1 MQLSFECFNE
11 LPFNPIMPQRF
22 SYSLSRSTSTVGG
35 FGGEFAPLRRSASAV
50 NTSATHIL
58 SERNARKF
66 AERPVYNR
74 RPDLGPSII
83 SSTPSFTHSHYSQ
96 RERPIQSYLD
106 DTLSL
111 YQTQLVMSPYYS
123 HSAYNTRL
131 STVYIP
137 PTYGLSKSSVAQ
149 RSYVASLIPPR
160 RQNQFTTS
168 KAWMSPTYWQNK
180 RDREWH
186 HSMDL
191 SSKGYGY
198 YNYKRHF

>member
-1 MQLSFECFNE
+1 
-11 LPFNPIMPQRF
+11 MPQRF
-22 SYSLSRSTSTVGG
+22 SYSLSRSSSTAGGLNSG
-35 FGGEFAPLRRSASAV
+35 FGGDFAPLRRSASAI
-50 NTSATHIL
+50 NTSATYVL

-74 RPDLGPSII
+74 RPDVGRSII
-83 SSTPSFTHSHYSQ
+83 SATPHYAHSHYSQ

-106 DTLSL
+106 NTLSL
-111 YQTQLVMSPYYS
+111 YQTHLVMTPYYS
-123 HSAYNTRL
+123 HSAYDTRL

-137 PTYGLSKSSVAQ
+137 PTYGLSRSSVAQ
-149 RSYVASLIPPR
+149 RSYVANLTPPNR
-160 RQNQFTTS
+160 RQTLLTTS
-168 KAWMSPTYWQNK
+168 KAWLSPTYWQNK

-198 YNYKRHF
+198 YNYKRQF